1 MRKRF
6 TLSLTSTELSLLYG
20 ILGFIGAG
28 EVSGGP
34 LEAETPQQRSANL
47 RVFNSLC
54 DRISMPSLH
63 CMATS
68 SHPLARME

>member
-6 TLSLTSTELSLLYG
+6 TLSLTSTELSLLCG
-20 ILGFIGAG
+20 ILRFIEAG

-34 LEAETPQQRSANL
+34 LDAETPQQRSANL

-54 DRISMPSLH
+54 DR
-63 CMATS
+63 TS
-68 SHPLARME
+68 EASKQ